1 MSYVTGGCSAAAVV
15 VMALTLSL
23 GAQQAP
29 QGRGA
34 APAQGGRGRGAA
46 PPQTGLSAGPA
57 DLPVVDAAAATRGRA
72 VYAAQCI
79 DCHGTQA
86 RGTATGANLIRS
98 LVVLRDRYGSQ
109 LGPFLKTGHPMQ
121 NGTAA
126 SLTDEQITDLAN
138 FLRQR
143 VNDSLRGSPIFH
155 PGDVLVGDAKAGEA
169 YFNGAGKCS
178 TCHGAENS
186 LAGIANRYSPVDL
199 QQRLLFPRTG
209 RGRGATASRAVTVT
223 VKPPSGESVS
233 GVLVEMDDFNVLLRD
248 PSGAYHS
255 FKRGPG
261 LTVEKTDPLAAHIAL
276 LDTITDKQLHD
287 VVAYLE
293 TLK

>member
-1 MSYVTGGCSAAAVV
+1 
-15 VMALTLSL
+15 
-23 GAQQAP
+23 
-29 QGRGA
+29 
-34 APAQGGRGRGAA
+34 
-46 PPQTGLSAGPA
+46 
-57 DLPVVDAAAATRGRA
+57 LPVVDAAAATRGRT

-86 RGTATGANLIRS
+86 RGTAKGANLVRS
-98 LVVLRDRYGSQ
+98 LVVLHDRYGSE
-109 LGPFLKTGHPMQ
+109 LGPFLKKGHPMQ
-121 NGTAA
+121 GGAGVT
-126 SLTDEQITDLAN
+126 LTDAQITDLAN

-155 PGDVLVGDAKAGEA
+155 PGDILVGDAKAGEA
-169 YFNGAGKCS
+169 YFNGEGKCS

-209 RGRGATASRAVTVT
+209 RGRGAAGRAITVT
-223 VKPPSGESVS
+223 VKPASGESVS

-248 PSGAYHS
+248 ASGAYHR

-261 LTVEKTDPLAAHIAL
+261 VTVQKTDPLAAHVAL

>member
-1 MSYVTGGCSAAAVV
+1 
-15 VMALTLSL
+15 
-23 GAQQAP
+23 
-29 QGRGA
+29 
-34 APAQGGRGRGAA
+34 
-46 PPQTGLSAGPA
+46 
-57 DLPVVDAAAATRGRA
+57 
-72 VYAAQCI
+72 
-79 DCHGTQA
+79 
-86 RGTATGANLIRS
+86 
-98 LVVLRDRYGSQ
+98 
-109 LGPFLKTGHPMQ
+109 
-121 NGTAA
+121 
-126 SLTDEQITDLAN
+126 
-138 FLRQR
+138 
-143 VNDSLRGSPIFH
+143 
-155 PGDVLVGDAKAGEA
+155 VLVGDAKAGEA

-209 RGRGATASRAVTVT
+209 RGRGGAARAVTVT
-223 VKPPSGESVS
+223 VKPASGESVS

-261 LTVEKTDPLAAHIAL
+261 LTVEKTDPLAAHVAL

>member
-1 MSYVTGGCSAAAVV
+1 MSYVTGGCSAAAVL

-23 GAQQAP
+23 GAQAAP
-29 QGRGA
+29 QGRGGV
-34 APAQGGRGRGAA
+34 PAQGGRGRGAP

-79 DCHGTQA
+79 NCHGTQA
-86 RGTATGANLIRS
+86 RGTDNGANLIRS
-98 LVVLRDRYGSQ
+98 LVVLHDRYGSE
-109 LGPFLKTGHPMQ
+109 LGPFLKKGHPMQ
-121 NGTAA
+121 GGAGV
-126 SLTDEQITDLAN
+126 SLTDAQITDLAN

-169 YFNGAGKCS
+169 YFNGEGKCS

-209 RGRGATASRAVTVT
+209 RGRGAAARAVTVT

-248 PSGAYHS
+248 ASGGYHS
-255 FKRGPG
+255 FKRTPG
-261 LTVEKTDPLAAHIAL
+261 LTVEKVDPLAAHVAL

>member
-1 MSYVTGGCSAAAVV
+1 MSYVTGGCGAAAVLM
-15 VMALTLSL
+15 MALTLSL
-23 GAQQAP
+23 GAQPAP

-57 DLPVVDAAAATRGRA
+57 DLPVVDEAAAARGRT

-79 DCHGTQA
+79 NCHGTQA
-86 RGTATGANLIRS
+86 RGTANGANLVRS
-98 LVVLRDRYGSQ
+98 IVVLHDRYGSE
-109 LGPFLKTGHPMQ
+109 LGPFLKKGHPMQ
-121 NGTAA
+121 GGAA
-126 SLTDEQITDLAN
+126 VTLTDAQITDLAN

-169 YFNGAGKCS
+169 YFNGAGRCS

-209 RGRGATASRAVTVT
+209 RGRGGAAGAVTVT
-223 VKPPSGESVS
+223 GKPATGASVS

-261 LTVEKTDPLAAHIAL
+261 LTVEKTDPLAAHVAL

>member
-1 MSYVTGGCSAAAVV
+1 MSYVTGGCGAAAVLM
-15 VMALTLSL
+15 MALTLSL
-23 GAQQAP
+23 GAQPAP

-57 DLPVVDAAAATRGRA
+57 DLPVVDEAAAARGRT

-79 DCHGTQA
+79 NCHGTQA
-86 RGTATGANLIRS
+86 RGTANGANLVRS
-98 LVVLRDRYGSQ
+98 IVVLHDRYGSE
-109 LGPFLKTGHPMQ
+109 LGPFLKKGHPMQ
-121 NGTAA
+121 GGAA
-126 SLTDEQITDLAN
+126 VTLTDAQITDLAN

-169 YFNGAGKCS
+169 YFNGAGRCS

-209 RGRGATASRAVTVT
+209 RGRGGAARAVTVT
-223 VKPPSGESVS
+223 VKPASGESVS

-261 LTVEKTDPLAAHIAL
+261 LTVEKTDPLAAHVAL

>member
-1 MSYVTGGCSAAAVV
+1 MSYVTGGCGAAAVLM
-15 VMALTLSL
+15 MALTLSL
-23 GAQQAP
+23 GAQPAP

-57 DLPVVDAAAATRGRA
+57 DLPVVDEAAAARGRT

-79 DCHGTQA
+79 NCHGTQA
-86 RGTATGANLIRS
+86 RGTANGANLVRS
-98 LVVLRDRYGSQ
+98 IVVLHDRYGSE
-109 LGPFLKTGHPMQ
+109 LGPFLKKGHPMQ
-121 NGTAA
+121 GGAA
-126 SLTDEQITDLAN
+126 VTLTDAQVTDLAN

-169 YFNGAGKCS
+169 YFNGAGRCS

-209 RGRGATASRAVTVT
+209 RGRGGAARAVTVT
-223 VKPPSGESVS
+223 VKPASGESVS

-261 LTVEKTDPLAAHIAL
+261 LTVEKTDPLAAHVAL

>member
-1 MSYVTGGCSAAAVV
+1 MSYVTGGCGAAAVLL
-15 VMALTLSL
+15 MALTLSL
-23 GAQQAP
+23 GAQPAP

-57 DLPVVDAAAATRGRA
+57 DLPVVDEAAAARGRT

-79 DCHGTQA
+79 NCHGTQA
-86 RGTATGANLIRS
+86 RGTANGANLVRS
-98 LVVLRDRYGSQ
+98 IVVLHDRYGSE
-109 LGPFLKTGHPMQ
+109 LGPFLKKGHPMQ
-121 NGTAA
+121 GGAA
-126 SLTDEQITDLAN
+126 VTLTDAQITDLAN

-169 YFNGAGKCS
+169 YFNGAGRCS

-209 RGRGATASRAVTVT
+209 RGRGGAARAVTVT
-223 VKPPSGESVS
+223 VTPASGESVS

-261 LTVEKTDPLAAHIAL
+261 LTVEKTDPLAAHVAL

>member
-1 MSYVTGGCSAAAVV
+1 MSYVTGGCGAAAVLM
-15 VMALTLSL
+15 MALTLSL
-23 GAQQAP
+23 GAQPAP

-57 DLPVVDAAAATRGRA
+57 DLPVVDEAAAARGRT

-79 DCHGTQA
+79 NCHGTQA
-86 RGTATGANLIRS
+86 RGTANGANLVRS
-98 LVVLRDRYGSQ
+98 IVVLHDRYGSE
-109 LGPFLKTGHPMQ
+109 LGPFLKKGHPMQ
-121 NGTAA
+121 GGAA
-126 SLTDEQITDLAN
+126 VTLTDAQITDLAN

-209 RGRGATASRAVTVT
+209 RGRGGAARAVTVT
-223 VKPPSGESVS
+223 VKPASGESVS

-261 LTVEKTDPLAAHIAL
+261 LTVEKTDPLAAHVAL